1 MRKLQDMF
9 QISNEATRDLR
20 KGIIA
25 CTITN
30 IVQLLSVAV
39 VVLVFLE
46 ILHPLEGYE
55 ISWSYLWMLF
65 GMGVVIMV
73 VSYLCSRNDYRKTYL
88 SCYTAAEDS
97 RIRIAEAVRHFP
109 MSVFNQKKTSELTTS
124 IMDDCASIEHALS
137 HIVPPLCADVIS
149 MTLICI
155 GTAFFDW
162 RMALAIFCTL
172 PVAFLIVLAS
182 RRIQSKQS
190 ARQVKAHVAAS
201 QEIQEYLEGIK
212 VIKECG
218 LGGEKSSELEA
229 ALAEL
234 RDASVR
240 MELGTSTIISA
251 AQFVLQAGIGIAI
264 FVGVNLFVGGSMELF
279 PLLLSLVVVCRVYGP
294 ILSILTL
301 LPMLFH
307 TMTSTRRIRALFA
320 IDPMEGVCVPVDSYD
335 IHFDDVAFAYADNQV
350 LNGVTVDI
358 PERKVTAL
366 VGSSGS
372 GKSTLVRLI
381 ARFWDVDRGT
391 VSIGGVDVKRLDP
404 EYLMNYLSF
413 VFQDVVLF
421 DDTVMNNIRIGN
433 PQATDEQVMAAA
445 RVANCDE
452 FVQKLAQ
459 GYQTKLGENGGTL
472 SGGERQRISIARAI
486 LKDAPIILLDEATA
500 ALDPYNEVKVNE
512 ALSQLITGK
521 TVLVIAHKLNAITNA
536 DKIVVLDEGKVV
548 EEGTHAQLMERA
560 GLYARLF
567 EIQSTSQQWSA
578 C

>member
-30 IVQLLSVAV
+30 IIQLLSVAV

-124 IMDDCASIEHALS
+124 IMDDCANIEHALS

>member
-30 IVQLLSVAV
+30 IIQLLSVAV

-124 IMDDCASIEHALS
+124 IMDDCANIEHALS

-172 PVAFLIVLAS
+172 PVAFLIALAS

-294 ILSILTL
+294 IY
-301 LPMLFH
+301 P
-307 TMTSTRRIRALFA
+307 
-320 IDPMEGVCVPVDSYD
+320 D
-335 IHFDDVAFAYADNQV
+335 AFADA
-350 LNGVTVDI
+350 LPHHDI
-358 PERKVTAL
+358 DAAYSCAVRDRSD
-366 VGSSGS
+366 GGRMCSG
-372 GKSTLVRLI
+372 
-381 ARFWDVDRGT
+381 
-391 VSIGGVDVKRLDP
+391 
-404 EYLMNYLSF
+404 
-413 VFQDVVLF
+413 
-421 DDTVMNNIRIGN
+421 
-433 PQATDEQVMAAA
+433 
-445 RVANCDE
+445 
-452 FVQKLAQ
+452 
-459 GYQTKLGENGGTL
+459 
-472 SGGERQRISIARAI
+472 
-486 LKDAPIILLDEATA
+486 
-500 ALDPYNEVKVNE
+500 
-512 ALSQLITGK
+512 
-521 TVLVIAHKLNAITNA
+521 
-536 DKIVVLDEGKVV
+536 
-548 EEGTHAQLMERA
+548 
-560 GLYARLF
+560 
-567 EIQSTSQQWSA
+567 
-578 C
+578 